1 MSKDTWFVAFPAVHG
16 IPQKSR
22 GAVLLLCFFNFTLL
36 YLWISRSLM
45 VRGHFFISFL
55 RENGMTKKMKKGF
68 TLIELLVVIA
78 IIAILIA
85 LLLPAVQQAR
95 EAARR
100 SQCKN
105 NLKQIGLALHN
116 YHETG
121 GTLPPGLI
129 NAVHVG
135 NQNQFA
141 WSLMILP
148 FLDQHPLYKKFVTT
162 TNLNDSAGANQNAQ
176 LAQEILTAYRCPS
189 DTGEEQ
195 AEQIAGFL
203 MGTSNYPGN
212 FGVGDPNSPFAAG
225 PPATG
230 GIDATQNMA
239 RNCQGIFGQNT
250 KVRFRDVKDGTSNC
264 FFVGERRMGRTC
276 NAVDAGGLASKLGTP
291 DITAGITSHCS
302 FWAGTA
308 ADTAFVTIV
317 GTTTLGL
324 PERDN
329 VPGPTLKI
337 KLPTTLH
344 QDDTSIGFNSYH
356 TGGAHFLMGDGTVR
370 FITENLDERTYQN
383 LSRRSDGATLGGF

>member
-1 MSKDTWFVAFPAVHG
+1 MK
-16 IPQKSR
+16 Q
-22 GAVLLLCFFNFTLL
+22 
-36 YLWISRSLM
+36 
-45 VRGHFFISFL
+45 
-55 RENGMTKKMKKGF
+55 MKKGF

-129 NAVHVG
+129 NTTWAG
-135 NQNQFA
+135 SATPLPAASNQFA

-148 FLDQHPLYKKFVTT
+148 FLDQAPLYKKFVTT
-162 TNLNDSAGANQNAQ
+162 SPLATTAANAT

-195 AEQIAGFL
+195 AEQIAGVL

-212 FGVGDPNSPFAAG
+212 FGVGNPQ
-225 PPATG
+225 
-230 GIDATQNMA
+230 DATTPAINPAANMA
-239 RNCQGIFGQNT
+239 RVCQGIFGQNT
-250 KVRFRDVKDGTSNC
+250 KVRIRDIKDGTSNV
-264 FFVGERRMGRTC
+264 FVVGERRMGRTC
-276 NAVDAGGLASKLGTP
+276 NPVDGTGLQSKNGTP
-291 DITAGITSHCS
+291 DITVGIISACT

-308 ADTAFVTIV
+308 ADNAFVTIV
-317 GTTTLGL
+317 GTTSLGT
-324 PERDN
+324 PQPDN
-329 VPGPTLKI
+329 IPGAVIKI
-337 KLPTTLH
+337 KLPNTLH

-356 TGGAHFLMGDGTVR
+356 TGGAHFLLGDGTVR
-370 FITENLDERTYQN
+370 FITENVNENTFMN
-383 LSRRSDGATLGGF
+383 LSRRSDGNTLGGF